1 MTPMDRFKLSLN
13 HCARLRS
20 ELNRSAARVRSRSI
34 NAEWVASLDGNE
46 AEMDMVVA
54 YISRFSRFQDAI
66 ADSLIPKW
74 LEANDE
80 RVGAAAENFSKAAK
94 LGIIDDIDELRAAR
108 SLRNKLTHEYV
119 DDREEF
125 ASLLTESLE
134 YVDLLVDCFNRISDF
149 AQNRMGLEVS
159 SLT

>member
-1 MTPMDRFKLSLN
+1 MNSMDRFELSLN
-13 HCARLRS
+13 HCAKLRS
-20 ELNRSAARVRSRSI
+20 ELNRSAARIRTRSV

-54 YISRFSRFQDAI
+54 YISRFGRFQDAI

-74 LEANDE
+74 LAANDE

-108 SLRNKLTHEYV
+108 SLRNKLTHEYI
-119 DDREEF
+119 DDKEEF
-125 ASLLTESLE
+125 ASLLAGSIE
-134 YVDLLVDCFNRISDF
+134 YVDLLVDCFDRIYDF
-149 AQNRMGLEVS
+149 AQSRMGLKASAVS
-159 SLT
+159 